1 MTIPSPKLQGPVH
14 IGRKF
19 MTWQGWKA
27 AAKHVRGFLRC
38 SSNRYGVASGQFGSG
53 CYLPP
58 SILGGPLTDLEMI
71 KMFSRSKINLGF
83 SSCGETHQDDE
94 RILQI
99 RLRDFEVPM
108 SGGFYMVEFMEELE
122 EFYEIG
128 KEIVCYTG
136 PEDLAEKIKYYLAHE
151 TERETIRKAGYD
163 RCLRDHTWQKRFQ
176 TVFQQIGLSN

>member
-1 MTIPSPKLQGPVH
+1 
-14 IGRKF
+14 
-19 MTWQGWKA
+19 
-27 AAKHVRGFLRC
+27 
-38 SSNRYGVASGQFGSG
+38 
-53 CYLPP
+53 
-58 SILGGPLTDLEMI
+58 
-71 KMFSRSKINLGF
+71 
-83 SSCGETHQDDE
+83 
-94 RILQI
+94 
-99 RLRDFEVPM
+99 
-108 SGGFYMVEFMEELE
+108 MEELE